1 MPDIYCGHCGEPW
14 EMDTLHDVVS
24 EGNATNY
31 RDAAHKFTRYGCG
44 IMMYPTAGTCTN
56 PVVDQYAADRAR
68 VNHIMSPHPD
78 EWME

>member
-31 RDAAHKFTRYGCG
+31 RDAAHKFTKFGCG
-44 IMMYPTAGTCTN
+44 IMMYPTAGTGWAPNAAQKKGRRCGALGSI
-56 PVVDQYAADRAR
+56 PSIRLDVVT
-68 VNHIMSPHPD
+68 
-78 EWME
+78 